1 MPSNR
6 WVRRILLWVVPV
18 IVIAVAA
25 AFYVRS
31 MRWASTDDAY
41 VKADKTMVS
50 PQVSG
55 TVVRVLVEE
64 NQRVA
69 PGDTLIELNDEP
81 FRYAVDRA
89 RANVAAVRVQVGE
102 LRAQYSQ
109 KQTELEVAR
118 RVAQYSQRELDRQRE
133 LAAKKLVA
141 ISKLDDAEQVAQI
154 AAGKVSVAERDL
166 NTVAAKLGGD
176 VNLPVE
182 KHPEVLA
189 AEAELA
195 RAELDLRNT
204 KIHAPRSGIASRLP
218 QVGER
223 LTAGAPAFAIV
234 SSDGMWVEANFKETD
249 LALVREGLPVEVR
262 VDTYGRRAWRGTVE
276 SIAQATGAEFALLPP
291 QNASGNWVKV
301 VQRIPV
307 RIHVDT
313 QPGDPPLRAGM
324 SASVKID
331 LEGRE
336 AGPARTAK
344 ADR

>member
-1 MPSNR
+1 MPANR
-6 WVRRILLWVVPV
+6 WVRRFLLLGVPV
-18 IVIAVAA
+18 LVLAVAGT
-25 AFYVRS
+25 FYVRS
-31 MRWASTDDAY
+31 LRWASTDDAY
-41 VKADKTMVS
+41 VKADKTMVA
-50 PQVSG
+50 PRVSG

-64 NQRVA
+64 NQRVM
-69 PGDTLIELNDEP
+69 PDDTLLEIDDEP

-102 LRAQYSQ
+102 LRAQYAQ
-109 KQTELEVAR
+109 KQTELDVAR
-118 RVAQYSQRELDRQRE
+118 RIARFSQRELERQRE

-141 ISKLDDAEQVAQI
+141 ASKLDDAEQAAQV

-166 NTVAAKLGGD
+166 NTVIAKLGGD

-182 KHPEVLA
+182 KRPEVLA

-204 KIHAPRSGIASRLP
+204 RIVAPRPGIASKLP
-218 QVGER
+218 QVGDH
-223 LTAGAPAFAIV
+223 LTAGAPALAIV
-234 SSDGMWVEANFKETD
+234 SNDGMWIEANFKETD
-249 LALVREGLPVEVR
+249 LARVREGLPVDIR
-262 VDTYGRRAWRGTVE
+262 IDTYGRKPWHGSVE

-313 QPGDPPLRAGM
+313 GPGDPPLRAGM
-324 SASVKID
+324 SASVTID
-331 LEGRE
+331 LEARD